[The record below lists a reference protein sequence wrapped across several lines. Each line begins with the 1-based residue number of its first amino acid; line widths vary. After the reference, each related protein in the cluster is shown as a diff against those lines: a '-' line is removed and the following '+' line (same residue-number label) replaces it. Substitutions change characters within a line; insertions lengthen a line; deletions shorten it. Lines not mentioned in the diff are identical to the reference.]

1 MKVVRTTA
9 IEWAPGID
17 HGKFCQRRK
26 ELGGDQLRSGLWE
39 LAPGKRSFPL
49 HMHHVTEEA
58 LFALSGRARVRTPGG
73 ETELAPGDYVS
84 FLAGG
89 EAHQLINDGPEPFV
103 YLAVSG
109 PSVAEVVEYPDS
121 DKIACRVGSGPS
133 AKSFV
138 FRRRDQA
145 GYFDGEDE

>member
-1 MKVVRTTA
+1 MKVVRTRA

-17 HGKFCQRRK
+17 HGRFCQRRK
-26 ELGGDQLRSGLWE
+26 DLGGEQVRSGLWQ
-39 LAPGKRSFPL
+39 LAPGKRSFPF

-58 LFALSGRARVRTPGG
+58 LFVLSGVARVRTPRG

-84 FLAGG
+84 FPAGD

-121 DKIACRVGSGPS
+121 DKIACRVGSGS
-133 AKSFV
+133 GEKIFV

-145 GYFDGEDE
+145 GYFDSEDE